1 MSQVSDFVNSHR
13 RNVDLSER
21 FDELIALHG
30 PDGDD
35 VMFELLPG
43 EFISELG
50 AVELDDAAFPVYA
63 YLRAGEYV
71 AWYDCENLVGYR
83 SR

>member
-35 VMFELLPG
+35 VMFELLPD
-43 EFISELG
+43 EFI
-50 AVELDDAAFPVYA
+50 
-63 YLRAGEYV
+63 
-71 AWYDCENLVGYR
+71 
-83 SR
+83 